1 MGSYISNVANPFYIF
16 FFFLQR
22 VEMKIE
28 VSLDS
33 FWLRLICRFKLIA
46 ILGKEWCLIN
56 WLAVDGII
64 NKFYWR

>member
-1 MGSYISNVANPFYIF
+1 MGSYISNVANPFYI

-46 ILGKEWCLIN
+46 ILGKGSVKE
-56 WLAVDGII
+56 
-64 NKFYWR
+64 

>member
-1 MGSYISNVANPFYIF
+1 
-16 FFFLQR
+16 
-22 VEMKIE
+22 MKIE